1 MQKYARV
8 KSCEKVLLERFMV
21 DSRLISSQVL
31 EEFVWW
37 CVSCTYLFTICWVK
51 TQKYWRKK
59 DALFWYEWRKRTC
72 LLLYDAKKLI
82 FLKFVFRNFDKLE
95 ITWIILGRVCMLHD
109 VIAQC
114 HLPPALHPSRPVIA
128 YSAPLRYLQTL
139 GSSESSLW
147 KHHFYFSLG
156 S

>member
-82 FLKFVFRNFDKLE
+82 FLKLLVNTKLIKILQMAQFYIQFVYKPHFG
-95 ITWIILGRVCMLHD
+95 TWILLFGLLGQFIFFFKNTFEQRCFSASQILILSVKESG
-109 VIAQC
+109 
-114 HLPPALHPSRPVIA
+114 AL
-128 YSAPLRYLQTL
+128 
-139 GSSESSLW
+139 
-147 KHHFYFSLG
+147 
-156 S
+156 

>member
-82 FLKFVFRNFDKLE
+82 FLKLLVNTKLIKILQMAQFYIQFVYKPHFG
-95 ITWIILGRVCMLHD
+95 TWILLFGLFGQIWVFL
-109 VIAQC
+109 
-114 HLPPALHPSRPVIA
+114 S
-128 YSAPLRYLQTL
+128 YTF
-139 GSSESSLW
+139 ESGFFNISWAEL
-147 KHHFYFSLG
+147 F
-156 S
+156 